1 MKPQPEHEA
10 DPPLLTPE
18 QQGEEWNRAF
28 GIYDNDDDDECLP
41 SGKLP
46 PNCGLIDHLQ
56 ACPYPFE
63 IPPRQKD
70 FTRAIDFG
78 DASE

>member
-1 MKPQPEHEA
+1 MKPQPEPEA

-18 QQGEEWNRAF
+18 QQGEEWNCAF
-28 GIYDNDDDDECLP
+28 GAYHDDDGCRV
-41 SGKLP
+41 SSRLP
-46 PNCGLIDHLQ
+46 PNHGLIDLLL

-63 IPPRQKD
+63 IPPRQKG
-70 FTRAIDFG
+70 FTRPIDFG

>member
-1 MKPQPEHEA
+1 MKI
-10 DPPLLTPE
+10 DPVPDSDEPLLTAE
-18 QQGEEWNRAF
+18 QQGEEWNAAF
-28 GIYDNDDDDECLP
+28 GLYDAETKH
-41 SGKLP
+41 SRRKLP
-46 PNCGLIDHLQ
+46 PDHGLIDLLQ

-70 FTRAIDFG
+70 FTRPIDFG

>member
-1 MKPQPEHEA
+1 MKSQSEPEF

-28 GIYDNDDDDECLP
+28 GIYDDDDECSP
-41 SGKLP
+41 SSKLP
-46 PNCGLIDHLQ
+46 PNHGLIDLLQ